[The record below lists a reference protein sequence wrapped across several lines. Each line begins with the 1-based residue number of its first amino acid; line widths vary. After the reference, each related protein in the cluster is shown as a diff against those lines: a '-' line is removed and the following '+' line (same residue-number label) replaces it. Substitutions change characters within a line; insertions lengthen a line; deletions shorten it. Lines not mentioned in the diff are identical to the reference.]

1 MKDLKPRKGAAYLQ
15 RLIAEGEHEHQD
27 FKYSVSDARK
37 IARSVS
43 AFANNSGGRLLIGV
57 KDNGVIAGVRNEE
70 DLYVVETA
78 AAIYCRP
85 PQDVAFTAYRAEGG
99 EVVFVAEIAESAA
112 KPVMVAESDGSLRA
126 YYRVNDEN
134 IAASPLMVESWNRQ
148 RQPSDGPLRLT
159 PAETLLLRRIAD
171 GSTPPST
178 IHAPGPLLPPQRHG
192 VRIPPAR
199 HRSHHPPPRRPP
211 MAPRPSPIHPLSP
224 QQPPP
229 SFPKRPQAS

>member
-37 IARSVS
+37 IAHSVS

-99 EVVFVAEIAESAA
+99 EVVFVAEIAESTT

-159 PAETLLLRRIAD
+159 TAETLLMRRLAEGDTPTINDYMRLAHCSRRSAMESASHLLAIRVITLRHD
-171 GSTPPST
+171 GHQWRLALPPST
-178 IHAPGPLLPPQRHG
+178 P
-192 VRIPPAR
+192 
-199 HRSHHPPPRRPP
+199 
-211 MAPRPSPIHPLSP
+211 
-224 QQPPP
+224 
-229 SFPKRPQAS
+229 